1 MLAYNLHVYG
11 KWLETSIIKT
21 DDDVVVVVVE
31 YYRDPNDN
39 THTDFENK
47 YHLVY
52 NYHELD
58 IVVQGESILE
68 KIINIAFFIL

>member
-1 MLAYNLHVYG
+1 MLAYNLHVCGPY
-11 KWLETSIIKT
+11 
-21 DDDVVVVVVE
+21 
-31 YYRDPNDN
+31 NDN